1 MSAVVLDASALLAML
16 KREPGG
22 ARVAEAIGE
31 ARISAVNHA
40 EVVSYFVHAGVTA
53 EAVEAMLHP
62 LPLTVVDADRELANL
77 AGGLRSVTAAAGL
90 SLGDRFCLAQALR
103 DGLPAWTAD
112 RNWKAVTGRV
122 GVDVVVI
129 R

>member
-1 MSAVVLDASALLAML
+1 ML
-16 KREPGG
+16 KEEPGG
-22 ARVAEAIGE
+22 ERVADIITA

-40 EVVSYFVHAGVTA
+40 EVVSHFVHAGMPPN
-53 EAVEAMLHP
+53 EVEAMLRP
-62 LPLTVVDADRELANL
+62 LPLTVTAADRELATL
-77 AGGLRSVTAAAGL
+77 AGQLRAATANAGL

-103 DGLPAWTAD
+103 EGLPAWTAD
-112 RNWKAVTGRV
+112 KNWKAVAGRV

>member
-1 MSAVVLDASALLAML
+1 MSAVVLDASAVLAML
-16 KREPGG
+16 KHETGG
-22 ARVAEAIGE
+22 VQVSEVIDG

-40 EVVSYFVHAGVTA
+40 EVVSYFVHAGVSA
-53 EAVEAMLHP
+53 EAVEAMLLP
-62 LPLTVVDADRELANL
+62 LPMTVVDADRQLAAL
-77 AGGLRSVTAAAGL
+77 AGGLRAVTADAGL

-112 RNWKAVTGRV
+112 RSWKSVAVKV
-122 GVDVVVI
+122 GVEVVLI

>member
-1 MSAVVLDASALLAML
+1 MSAVVLDASAVLAML

-22 ARVAEAIGE
+22 VRVAEAIGE
-31 ARISAVNHA
+31 ARISVVNHC
-40 EVVSYFVHAGVTA
+40 EVVSYFVHAGVSVQ
-53 EAVEAMLHP
+53 EVEAMLLP
-62 LPLTVVDADRELANL
+62 LPLTVVEADRELATL

-90 SLGDRFCLAQALR
+90 SLGDRFCLAQALT

-112 RNWKAVTGRV
+112 RSWEDVAAKV
-122 GVDVVVI
+122 GVEVVLI